1 MQAIYL
7 SQTVGRGLCSDTSD
21 HKPSQQRQGTANRKQ
36 LKKLLH
42 VSCHHFKSINIL
54 QTGHVSESLC
64 PSHEDRQQQCLTC
77 FRVPFYQLPHMPH
90 ISECLMKRSLKPTD
104 LRDMTLGQL
113 QVIVNDLHSQIESEF
128 QTQTQEKPLN
138 YLSWIAEM
146 SKRAIGEKH
155 AHAYW
160 PLPFPVDVKVLFY
173 MLVRS
178 KYFTS

>member
-1 MQAIYL
+1 
-7 SQTVGRGLCSDTSD
+7 
-21 HKPSQQRQGTANRKQ
+21 
-36 LKKLLH
+36 
-42 VSCHHFKSINIL
+42 
-54 QTGHVSESLC
+54 
-64 PSHEDRQQQCLTC
+64 
-77 FRVPFYQLPHMPH
+77 MPH

-128 QTQTQEKPLN
+128 QAQTQKKSLN